1 MLQSDWSKFTNS
13 PNCSSFWPEV
23 SCQPALR
30 RFGLVPLRWSTMF
43 ETTAAH
49 GIFSSSVL
57 TGPSASVGI
66 TAALIQF
73 TFKAAPGWRLKGN
86 CSRATGNQRPVSTTA
101 SGIEVPHMTGGLCV
115 YVVDAS
121 RSRPVKVDG
130 WWAFIVQLQT
140 VSSSSCPC
148 IIITSL
154 IMYWLFLSA
163 LQSVLGWL
171 SKALINPN
179 NYYYYHYLLSCV

>member
-49 GIFSSSVL
+49 GIFSSSDL

-101 SGIEVPHMTGGLCV
+101 SGIEVPHMTGGLYV
-115 YVVDAS
+115 YVIDAS
-121 RSRPVKVDG
+121 RS
-130 WWAFIVQLQT
+130 
-140 VSSSSCPC
+140 S
-148 IIITSL
+148 
-154 IMYWLFLSA
+154 
-163 LQSVLGWL
+163 QSKLMDDE
-171 SKALINPN
+171 
-179 NYYYYHYLLSCV
+179 LLSCSCRPYHHHHVLVLLLPPLLCTGCFYLHCKVSLGNFQRRL

>member
-49 GIFSSSVL
+49 GIFSSSDL

-86 CSRATGNQRPVSTTA
+86 CSRAETCVHHSIRDRGATHDRWTLRLRRWCFALTA
-101 SGIEVPHMTGGLCV
+101 SQ
-115 YVVDAS
+115 S
-121 RSRPVKVDG
+121 
-130 WWAFIVQLQT
+130 WWMMSFYRAAADR
-140 VSSSSCPC
+140 
-148 IIITSL
+148 IIIIMSL
-154 IMYWLFLSA
+154 
-163 LQSVLGWL
+163 
-171 SKALINPN
+171 
-179 NYYYYHYLLSCV
+179 YYYYLPYYVLAVFICIAKCPWVTFKGAYKSK

>member
-49 GIFSSSVL
+49 GIFSSSDL

-121 RSRPVKVDG
+121 RSRQSQS
-130 WWAFIVQLQT
+130 WWMMSFYRAAADR
-140 VSSSSCPC
+140 
-148 IIITSL
+148 IIIIMSL
-154 IMYWLFLSA
+154 
-163 LQSVLGWL
+163 
-171 SKALINPN
+171 
-179 NYYYYHYLLSCV
+179 YYYYLPYYVLAVFICIAKCPWVTFKGAYKSK